1 MTWPKKYHLLLDEG
15 LGNGYPSMT
24 QIDNHYIGIVYKGSQ
39 AHLIFEKIAIDEL
52 LKH

>member
-24 QIDNHYIGIVYKGSQ
+24 QIDNHYIGIVYEGSQ